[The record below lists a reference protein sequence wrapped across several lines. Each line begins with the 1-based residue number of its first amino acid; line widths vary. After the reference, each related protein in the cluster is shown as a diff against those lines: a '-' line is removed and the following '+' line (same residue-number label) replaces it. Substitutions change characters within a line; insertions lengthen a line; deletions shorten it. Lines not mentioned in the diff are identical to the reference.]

1 MTTHKGSGWIGY
13 WSPGIGDPSVVGW
26 VTVVLYALAAILCF
40 RSASRVSPRT
50 SAATPKSEIL
60 LWKIAAVTLCFLCIN
75 KQLDLQTAMT
85 EFGRIVAYQQGW
97 YAVRFKVQK
106 AFIAVFAVSGFLVL
120 SGLLAATWRLSRSL
134 KLAMVGLCFIG
145 VFVLIRASSFHHV
158 DVFLGRRFLAAK
170 WNWILEIGGISI
182 VTVAACARLL
192 SRGGRIKV
200 GNGNDNS

>member
-26 VTVVLYALAAILCF
+26 VTVALYALAAILCF
-40 RSASRVSPRT
+40 RCASWVKARADVVGR
-50 SAATPKSEIL
+50 KLEVL
-60 LWKIAAVTLCFLCIN
+60 LWRITAVTLCFLCIN

-106 AFIAVFAVSGFLVL
+106 AFIAVFALSGFLVL
-120 SGLLAATWRLSRSL
+120 SWLLAATWHLSRSL
-134 KLAMVGLCFIG
+134 KLAIIGLCFIG

-158 DVFLGRRFLAAK
+158 DVFLGKRFFDAK
-170 WNWILEIGGISI
+170 WNWILEIGGISV

-192 SRGGRIKV
+192 SQKTRIRAE
-200 GNGNDNS
+200 